1 MNCSCFV
8 FDSINGLRKKCHRI
22 SLNRGG
28 SYVDSTDWIKNKKAA
43 INPKNSDDKCF
54 QYVVAGAL
62 NYKNIAQEKQRTLKI
77 KLFINKYNWKE
88 TSFPTEPKD
97 WIKI

>member
-1 MNCSCFV
+1 M
-8 FDSINGLRKKCHRI
+8 
-22 SLNRGG
+22 
-28 SYVDSTDWIKNKKAA
+28 
-43 INPKNSDDKCF
+43 
-54 QYVVAGAL
+54 AGAL

-88 TSFPTEPKD
+88 TSFPTEPKY